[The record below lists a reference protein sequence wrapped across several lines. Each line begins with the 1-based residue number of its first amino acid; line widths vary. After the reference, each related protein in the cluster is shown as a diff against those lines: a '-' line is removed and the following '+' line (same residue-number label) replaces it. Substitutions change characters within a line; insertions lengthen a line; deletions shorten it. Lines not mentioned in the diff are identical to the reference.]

1 MHGDVEVASGRSAA
15 LVSAARELQHI
26 ISIRG
31 KKRKE
36 GAKRREGATM
46 VIADDDNGAMRMKR
60 I

>member
-1 MHGDVEVASGRSAA
+1 MHGDVEEVASGR
-15 LVSAARELQHI
+15 SAARELQHI

-36 GAKRREGATM
+36 GAKKEGAT

>member
-1 MHGDVEVASGRSAA
+1 MHGDVEVAPGPQRRG
-15 LVSAARELQHI
+15 VSARARELQHI

-36 GAKRREGATM
+36 GAKREGATM

>member
-1 MHGDVEVASGRSAA
+1 MHGDVDVAPGSSAA
-15 LVSAARELQHI
+15 FLRARELQHI

-36 GAKRREGATM
+36 GAKKEGATM
-46 VIADDDNGAMRMKR
+46 VIADDDNGATRMKR